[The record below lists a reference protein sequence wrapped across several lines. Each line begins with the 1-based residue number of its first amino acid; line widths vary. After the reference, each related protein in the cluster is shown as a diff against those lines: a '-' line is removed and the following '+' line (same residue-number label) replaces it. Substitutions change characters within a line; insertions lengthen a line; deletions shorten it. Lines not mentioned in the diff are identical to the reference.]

1 MQGLQWGVAALQE
14 DDDMAA
20 KKEKIVQAFAVNPI
34 EFLSGKVMLSACVS
48 SFQYLMFCCP
58 QESSIEHGAVEM
70 VKFEPVRAKELCF
83 TIQMQ

>member
-1 MQGLQWGVAALQE
+1 MQGLHWGVAALQE

-48 SFQYLMFCCP
+48 IILSVPHVLLP
-58 QESSIEHGAVEM
+58 TGIEH
-70 VKFEPVRAKELCF
+70 
-83 TIQMQ
+83 